1 MSKLL
6 LITRYSLISFLVV
19 LLWGCLDKIE
29 LEVPKG
35 FETTFVIQGSVIVG
49 NPSKVN
55 INASRLFD
63 FTSNSVQSVN
73 VRSVII
79 EDENGNQIEIPPTD
93 EIGTYEATVFANN
106 PNFSFEE
113 GKSYR
118 LLITTFDNR
127 NFASAF
133 ETALPKIEADALSS
147 EVFTK
152 EISDGME
159 GFIDKPFMRYRIS
172 TPINYLDTPDKP
184 YLRWTSERTF
194 QITDGSNVV
203 PVEPK
208 TCYVTQKTD
217 VNDIFVLD
225 ASSITVD
232 KLDNFTVLEDLIR
245 SNYAEGQ
252 YMTIFQQTINKGVYD
267 YWNSIK
273 IITERSGSMFDPPAG
288 KITSNISNPDDPSEE
303 IFGYFFV
310 AQQDT
315 IRLYVSPE
323 MAGSPENAC
332 PPPNEMAPPGGGC
345 PVLICCDCLS
355 AERSSTGKPKFWKE

>member
-1 MSKLL
+1 
-6 LITRYSLISFLVV
+6 
-19 LLWGCLDKIE
+19 
-29 LEVPKG
+29 
-35 FETTFVIQGSVIVG
+35 
-49 NPSKVN
+49 
-55 INASRLFD
+55 
-63 FTSNSVQSVN
+63 
-73 VRSVII
+73 
-79 EDENGNQIEIPPTD
+79 
-93 EIGTYEATVFANN
+93 
-106 PNFSFEE
+106 
-113 GKSYR
+113 
-118 LLITTFDNR
+118 
-127 NFASAF
+127 
-133 ETALPKIEADALSS
+133 LPVK
-147 EVFTK
+147 
-152 EISDGME
+152 
-159 GFIDKPFMRYRIS
+159 
-172 TPINYLDTPDKP
+172 
-184 YLRWTSERTF
+184 
-194 QITDGSNVV
+194 
-203 PVEPK
+203 PK
-208 TCYVTQKTD
+208 TCYLTQKVD